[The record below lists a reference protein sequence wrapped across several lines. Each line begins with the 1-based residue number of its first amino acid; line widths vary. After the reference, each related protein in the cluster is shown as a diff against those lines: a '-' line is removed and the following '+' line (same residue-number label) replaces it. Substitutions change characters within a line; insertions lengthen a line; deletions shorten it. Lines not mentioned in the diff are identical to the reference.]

1 MLTEKVRAKV
11 EVKIKEIDAI
21 TGELINEQKITYEGA
36 NVTPKGNWKIKSQD
50 TETGEE
56 LSSEEK
62 KNVITT
68 LGLNVFAWALAA
80 SSGNA
85 YLCLGTGITPPA
97 VGDTA
102 LSTLVAAANKVVS
115 KAASGS
121 QTTYSVRYEPED
133 ANGYTYKEAGI
144 YERVTSVQSGVPQ
157 GTLINHILISDLSKT
172 ALKIVDFE
180 VTITFT

>member
-1 MLTEKVRAKV
+1 MFAEKVGARI
-11 EVKIKEIDAI
+11 EVKIQEIDAE
-21 TGELINEQKITYEGA
+21 TGELINEQKITYGSA
-36 NVTPKGNWKIKSQD
+36 KVTPKGNWKINAQD
-50 TETGEE
+50 TETGEK
-56 LSSEEK
+56 LSEEK

-80 SSGNA
+80 STGLA
-85 YLCLGTGITPPA
+85 YLCLGTGTIAPS

-102 LSTLVAAANKVVS
+102 LANLIEAANKIVS
-115 KAASGS
+115 KAGSGP

-157 GTLINHILISDLSKT
+157 GTLINRILISDLAKT
-172 ALKIVDFE
+172 AAKIVDFE